1 MSNRKSV
8 AVACC
13 AGICC
18 CTAAVADPAPAP
30 PHDGVDLELGGRL
43 VHEFAWSRDS
53 VGPFDRHCFAPGV
66 CARLSDRAAVAAEI
80 ELAQDG
86 LAGGR
91 GDGEVALTF
100 AVLDYRFRDE
110 FQFRGGIVQSP
121 LGGINLHHGSPL
133 DDLTEL
139 PLVDGSLLHSSQR
152 ESGLGVF
159 GALDLG
165 RDIGAGYEAYLVNA
179 TVGDDAHDG
188 GTAQAVVAR
197 LEVCPHPHLG
207 LGFSA
212 HTGRCNGDDG
222 ARRSIAALD
231 VRAEFGGLRLRG
243 AVARATADAEQGAGR
258 RGAYAQLDWRALHD
272 ALLAGSTVDL
282 IARADGLDL
291 GVDADRESA
300 LTLGVNFL
308 PSSDAVFRLDHT
320 WTRTTTDAD
329 EGRDAPGRT
338 RFSVATCF

>member
-152 ESGLGVF
+152 ESGWRSRRPDPGTSVP
-159 GALDLG
+159 
-165 RDIGAGYEAYLVNA
+165 A
-179 TVGDDAHDG
+179 TRPTCQRNRGDDARRR
-188 GTAQAVVAR
+188 TAQAVVAR
-197 LEVCPHPHLG
+197 LTARTAPG
-207 LGFSA
+207 LGFGPHGPA
-212 HTGRCNGDDG
+212 RGRR
-222 ARRSIAALD
+222 APAIAA
-231 VRAEFGGLRLRG
+231 
-243 AVARATADAEQGAGR
+243 
-258 RGAYAQLDWRALHD
+258 
-272 ALLAGSTVDL
+272 STS
-282 IARADGLDL
+282 
-291 GVDADRESA
+291 E
-300 LTLGVNFL
+300 
-308 PSSDAVFRLDHT
+308 PSSA
-320 WTRTTTDAD
+320 A
-329 EGRDAPGRT
+329 
-338 RFSVATCF
+338 